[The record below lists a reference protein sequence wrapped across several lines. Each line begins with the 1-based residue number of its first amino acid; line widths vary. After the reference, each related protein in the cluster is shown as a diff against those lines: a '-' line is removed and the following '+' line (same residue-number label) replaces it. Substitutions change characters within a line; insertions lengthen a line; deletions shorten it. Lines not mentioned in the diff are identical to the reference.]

1 MGAAHPATTKW
12 KLVCH
17 ERIGGF
23 LLKSR
28 KLNADGL
35 EMTLDKNQER
45 TILRLKG
52 HLGLDSSPAL
62 RDQLLAILQGQT
74 PKAVVV
80 DLAEL
85 SYVDASGIATL
96 LEALKISR
104 NRQSTLCLTGLQGR
118 LLHLFEVT
126 GVLPLFDTDQCR
138 NASSELKV
146 P

>member
-1 MGAAHPATTKW
+1 
-12 KLVCH
+12 
-17 ERIGGF
+17 

-28 KLNADGL
+28 KPNAGGGL
-35 EMTLDKNQER
+35 EMSLDDNQEC

-62 RDQLLAILQGQT
+62 RDQLLGMLQVQP
-74 PKAVVV
+74 PKAVIV

-85 SYVDASGIATL
+85 SYIDASGIATL

-126 GVLPLFDTDQCR
+126 GVLPLFESDRCR

-146 P
+146 H

>member
-1 MGAAHPATTKW
+1 
-12 KLVCH
+12 
-17 ERIGGF
+17 

-28 KLNADGL
+28 KLNAADGL
-35 EMTLDKNQER
+35 ETTLDDNQER

-62 RDQLLAILQGQT
+62 RDQLLGMLQGQ
-74 PKAVVV
+74 PQKAVMV

-85 SYVDASGIATL
+85 SYIDASGIATL
-96 LEALKISR
+96 LEALKVAR

-118 LLHLFEVT
+118 PLHLFEVT
-126 GVLPLFDTDQCR
+126 GVLPLFESDECR
-138 NASSELKV
+138 NAASELKV